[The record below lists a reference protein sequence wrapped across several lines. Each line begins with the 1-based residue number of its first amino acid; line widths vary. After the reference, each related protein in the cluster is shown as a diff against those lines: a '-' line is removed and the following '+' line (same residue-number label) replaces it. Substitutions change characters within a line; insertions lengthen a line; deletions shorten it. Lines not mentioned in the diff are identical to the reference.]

1 MLRRPT
7 RSTRTDTLFPYTTL
21 FRSRFG
27 HRPHCA
33 LCGGIGEIDRIT
45 KERARRRHVDDRA
58 AVALVHQRNGV
69 LAAEEN
75 ALAHDRVDPAEL
87 LKAAFL
93 DIGHRDHACIVD
105 EDVEAAEALLDPAQ
119 NVAPRLSIGRES
131 WRERVWP
138 SVLLTVDAVTVK
150 KKQHKPQ

>member
-1 MLRRPT
+1 MRISDWSSDVCSSYLLVA
-7 RSTRTDTLFPYTTL
+7 LFL
-21 FRSRFG
+21 AHDRHRLG

-69 LAAEEN
+69 LAVEEN

-87 LKAAFL
+87 LKAARKS
-93 DIGHRDHACIVD
+93 G
-105 EDVEAAEALLDPAQ
+105 
-119 NVAPRLSIGRES
+119 G
-131 WRERVWP
+131 
-138 SVLLTVDAVTVK
+138 
-150 KKQHKPQ
+150 

>member
-1 MLRRPT
+1 MFFFFKQKTAYEMRISDWSSDVCSSDL
-7 RSTRTDTLFPYTTL
+7 
-21 FRSRFG
+21 
-27 HRPHCA
+27 
-33 LCGGIGEIDRIT
+33 RIT

-93 DIGHRDHACIVD
+93 DIGHRDHACIFD
-105 EDVEAAEALLDPAQ
+105 EDVEAAAALLDLAQ
-119 NVAPRLSIGRES
+119 NVAHRLFRFVVELQ
-131 WRERVWP
+131 RDRVNGHTP
-138 SVLLTVDAVTVK
+138 CRVRGCTYV
-150 KKQHKPQ
+150 